1 MESKIIENGIIL
13 LHKYN
18 VEQTV
23 VIYSQITRTFG
34 RIEHLH
40 FPNIFS
46 YFFHSYKQYHEF

>member
-1 MESKIIENGIIL
+1 MESKIIENEIIL

>member
-46 YFFHSYKQYHEF
+46 YFFRSYKQYHEF